1 MQSIWDKP
9 ISHGEILK
17 NIWKYLDMGTLD
29 RKHPFHTPVFA
40 TVGENCVPSVRVV
53 VLRRFWRKPPALAFH
68 THIGAPKIREI
79 KSNNR
84 VSWLFYHVE
93 KKIQVRIDG
102 KAMIHTDDDLAE
114 EQWLA
119 TGFFSRRCYTGEA
132 PSQLSKKPTN
142 GLPEDLTEREPTK
155 QESEIG
161 RANFVVISSTI
172 DSIDCLELD
181 VKGNRRSFFK
191 WKENGELETNWLTP

>member
-1 MQSIWDKP
+1 
-9 ISHGEILK
+9 
-17 NIWKYLDMGTLD
+17 MGTLD
-29 RKHPFHTPVFA
+29 RKHPFHAPVFG
-40 TVGENCVPSVRVV
+40 TVGENCTPNLRVV
-53 VLRRFWRKPPALAFH
+53 VLRRFWRKPPVLAFH

-79 KSNNR
+79 QSNNR

-93 KKIQVRIDG
+93 KKLQVRING
-102 KAMIHTDDDLAE
+102 KATIHTDDELAE

-132 PSQLSKKPTN
+132 PSQISKKPTS
-142 GLPEDLTEREPTK
+142 GLPEDLTTREPTK
-155 QESEIG
+155 EESEIG

-181 VKGNRRSFFK
+181 FKGNRRSYFK
-191 WKENGELETNWLTP
+191 WQKNGELETNWLTP

>member
-9 ISHGEILK
+9 TLHGEILK
-17 NIWKYLDMGTLD
+17 NIWKHLDMGTLD

-53 VLRRFWRKPPALAFH
+53 VLRRFWRKPPRLAFH
-68 THIGAPKIREI
+68 THIGSPKIREI
-79 KSNNR
+79 QSNNR
-84 VSWLFYHVE
+84 VSWIFYHVE
-93 KKIQVRIDG
+93 DKLQVRIDG
-102 KAMIHTDDDLAE
+102 KATIHTDDDLAE

-119 TGFFSRRCYTGEA
+119 TGFFSRRCYTGES

-142 GLPEDLTEREPTK
+142 GLPENLMEREPTK
-155 QESEIG
+155 EESEIG
-161 RANFVVISSTI
+161 RANFVVVSSSI

-181 VKGNRRSFFK
+181 FKGNRRSLFK
-191 WKENGELETNWLTP
+191 WKESGELETSWLTP